1 MTTTES
7 TAASKPAGISF
18 RETMSGG
25 FALGAT
31 DPQAGQE
38 QGDNARTR
46 LSLHAT
52 ITIDDLD
59 RFIADPEHPGNIAGS
74 VDFAPLG
81 TNLQSTSGV
90 FNLFS
95 PTSDPTTKYMVYE
108 MGFRAG
114 GEDYYLA
121 GHKNV
126 RNDHGLD
133 FWRDTTTL
141 FTTLHRGTGKSG
153 PIAGAGILSLGLNEL
168 RKMTGTFEVLHS
180 TSAGRSA
187 ETLARFGK
195 FFLGEMWDTYVL
207 HR

>member
-1 MTTTES
+1 MNTTES
-7 TAASKPAGISF
+7 TAPAEPTGISF

-31 DPQAGQE
+31 DPQVGQE
-38 QGDNARTR
+38 QGDDARTR

-59 RFIADPEHPGNIAGS
+59 TFIKDREHPGHITGS
-74 VDFAPLG
+74 VDFPPLG
-81 TNLQSTSGV
+81 MGLQSTSGV

-108 MGFRAG
+108 MGFRSG
-114 GEDYYLA
+114 GQDYYLA

-126 RNDHGLD
+126 RSNHGLE

-141 FTTLHRGTGKSG
+141 YTTLHSGTDKSG
-153 PIAGAGILSLGLNEL
+153 PVAGAGILSLGLNEL
-168 RKMTGTFEVLHS
+168 RKMIGTFEVLN
-180 TSAGRSA
+180 SASAAHSA
-187 ETLARFGK
+187 EALAKFGK
-195 FFLGEMWDTYVL
+195 FFLGEMWETYVL